1 MNRINSYRIIQTII
15 FLWICSTSIAQNAK
29 LITVEDIW
37 QKYLFYPDAPDDIT
51 PMKDGKYF
59 SMLEDKILINK
70 FEYKSGNKIETIL
83 NTEDI
88 VNPITSKPLG
98 AINEF
103 SFSQDEKKI
112 LLSTESKNIYR
123 RSKEAWFWVYNRQTK
138 KTELLFDKGK
148 QRLADF
154 SPDGTM
160 VAFVYLNNL
169 YIKNL
174 NTNKVIQITTD
185 GKDREIINGT
195 TDWVYEEELDI
206 TKGFTWS
213 DDGSQIAY
221 MRFDESKVKEFSM
234 TKWGKLYP
242 EEYKYK
248 YPKAGEANSIVD
260 IYIYNVAEN
269 SSKKLNTGSETDQ
282 YIPRIQWLP
291 NNNQLV
297 IMRMNRLQNKY
308 SLHLYANDNKT
319 SRVIYCDSSKYWV
332 EVPENFNF
340 INQSQLITT
349 SEADGYNHIYQITF
363 SDKKGNPTSTKITQI
378 TKGQWIV
385 RNIIGID
392 SKKGKIY
399 YSSSES
405 SSINHDLFTVNFDG
419 SNKTKLSSNLG
430 TWDAQFNS
438 DYSYYIGTFS
448 DANTAPI
455 VSIYDNQGILVR
467 SLINND
473 RVNKLSSEYHF
484 QPKKFFTINTSQEI
498 KLNAWMIKPENF
510 DSTKKYPVLMYVY
523 GGPGNQSVE
532 NKWGYFDL
540 AWYQM
545 LCQKGYIVVC
555 IDNRGTGGK
564 GEAFQKCTYMQLGK
578 YETEDQIEGA
588 KYLASLSYIDGGRI
602 GIWGWSYGGYMSSLC
617 ITKGAEYFKTA
628 IAVAPVTN
636 WRNYDNIYT
645 ERFMRTPQV
654 NADGYDNNSPSNFA
668 KKLKGNYFI
677 IHGSADDNVHY
688 QNSMEFINQLIKEN
702 KQFNQFVY
710 PNRNHNISGGNSR
723 YHLYNMLTD
732 YILKN
737 L

>member
-88 VNPITSKPLG
+88 VNPLTSKPLG

-154 SPDGTM
+154 SPDGSM

-206 TKGFTWS
+206 TKGFSWS

-308 SLHLYANDNKT
+308 SLHLYANDNNT
-319 SRVIYCDSSKYWV
+319 SRVIFSDSSKYWV

-340 INQSQLITT
+340 INPSQLLTT

-419 SNKTKLSSNLG
+419 GNKTKLSSKLG
-430 TWDAQFNS
+430 SWDAQFNS

-545 LCQKGYIVVC
+545 LCQKGYIIVC

-636 WRNYDNIYT
+636 WRNYDNVYT

-723 YHLYNMLTD
+723 YHLYIMLTD